1 MQARHAWLSSVVLS
15 GMLLLAL
22 AACGFQPL
30 YGQRSVSGGPITQEF
45 AAIRIVPIAER
56 TGQMLYN
63 ELRDRLNPTGKPADP
78 RYILQVDLVETREEL
93 AYRGDETATRANLHL
108 TAHYQLRRA
117 VSQSTN
123 SAGNDEVVTE
133 GEARITT
140 SYDILESQ
148 YATLVSIDDAR
159 ARSVRVLSD
168 DIRARLATALS
179 PESAGLPVDA
189 RAAGAIPQG

>member
-1 MQARHAWLSSVVLS
+1 MRTRRAWLSGV
-15 GMLLLAL
+15 LLLAL

-30 YGQRSVSGGPITQEF
+30 YGQRSSGGAPITQEF

-78 RYILQVDLVETREEL
+78 RYILEIELIETRQEL

-123 SAGNDEVVTE
+123 GAGNDEVVTE
-133 GEARITT
+133 GDTRITT

-159 ARSVRVLSD
+159 ARSVKVLSD
-168 DIRARLATALS
+168 DIRARLATALTS
-179 PESAGLPVDA
+179 QSAALPMDL
-189 RAAGAIPQG
+189 RPAGAIPQG